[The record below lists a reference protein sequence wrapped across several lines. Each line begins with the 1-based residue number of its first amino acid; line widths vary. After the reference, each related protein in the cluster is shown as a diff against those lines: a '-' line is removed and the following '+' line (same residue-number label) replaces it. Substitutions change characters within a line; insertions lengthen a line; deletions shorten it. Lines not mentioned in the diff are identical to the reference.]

1 MEIEKV
7 IYDMLTE
14 STGTHMLDSG
24 GGSNRHWQRNQLK
37 SIDDFKNEP
46 HITIED
52 KDTKYPY
59 AEISVFHH
67 LVNSLEYLEDET
79 KDLIE
84 WISKDPYE
92 HWENPEG
99 RCLSSI
105 DTIEQYMTKNYANEG
120 MFKVSHTNTYN
131 GECSLSQTLQVIS
144 VGDTYDCDVIALSI
158 HNGADVRGGYT
169 DYKLFRINCESFY
182 CSYMDEYEI
191 QEHLEYL
198 KAG

>member
-1 MEIEKV
+1 MEIQKV

-24 GGSNRHWQRNQLK
+24 GGSNRHWQFNQLK

-46 HITIED
+46 HIKIED

-79 KDLIE
+79 NDLNLWLDDINRQSTLDNVSE
-84 WISKDPYE
+84 
-92 HWENPEG
+92 
-99 RCLSSI
+99 
-105 DTIEQYMTKNYANEG
+105 YMAENYANDD
-120 MFKVSHTNTYN
+120 MNLVHCTNTYN
-131 GECSLSQTLQVIS
+131 ADCSLSQTLQYIS

-169 DYKLFRINCESFY
+169 DYKLFRINCELFY
-182 CSYMDEYEI
+182 CSYMDKYEI
-191 QEHLEYL
+191 QNYLECVS
-198 KAG
+198 

>member
-1 MEIEKV
+1 MDIEQV

-46 HITIED
+46 HITIEND
-52 KDTKYPY
+52 GEYKY

-79 KDLIE
+79 DHLIE
-84 WISKDPYE
+84 WISEDPYSYRN
-92 HWENPEG
+92 NPDG
-99 RCLSSI
+99 RCISSM
-105 DTIEQYMTKNYANEG
+105 DTIEQYMAKNYANDD
-120 MFKVSHTNTYN
+120 MNLVHHTNTYN
-131 GECSLSQTLQVIS
+131 GESSLSQVLQVIS

-169 DYKLFRINCESFY
+169 DYKLFEINCESFY
-182 CSYMDEYEI
+182 FSYMDEEQVQDY
-191 QEHLEYL
+191 LEC
-198 KAG
+198 A

>member
-1 MEIEKV
+1 MDIEQV

-46 HITIED
+46 HITIEND
-52 KDTKYPY
+52 GEYKY

-79 KDLIE
+79 NDLIE

-92 HWENPEG
+92 YWRNPEG
-99 RCLSSI
+99 RCISSM
-105 DTIEQYMTKNYANEG
+105 DTIEQYMAKNYANDDINL
-120 MFKVSHTNTYN
+120 VHHTNTYN
-131 GECSLSQTLQVIS
+131 GESSLSQVLQVIS

-169 DYKLFRINCESFY
+169 DYKLFEINCESFY
-182 CSYMDEYEI
+182 CSYMDEEQVQDY
-191 QEHLEYL
+191 LEC
-198 KAG
+198 A

>member
-1 MEIEKV
+1 MDIEQV

-24 GGSNRHWQRNQLK
+24 GGSGRNWQRNQLK

-46 HITIED
+46 HITILD

-67 LVNSLEYLEDET
+67 LVNTLEYLEDET
-79 KDLIE
+79 DHLIE
-84 WISKDPYE
+84 WINQDPYE
-92 HWENPEG
+92 YWKNPNG
-99 RCLSSI
+99 RCISSM
-105 DTIEQYMTKNYANEG
+105 DTIEEYMAKNYANDDISL
-120 MFKVSHTNTYN
+120 VYHTNTYN
-131 GECSLSQTLQVIS
+131 GDCSLSQTLQYIS

-169 DYKLFRINCESFY
+169 DYKLFKINCESFY

-191 QEHLEYL
+191 QNYLEC
-198 KAG
+198 A

>member
-1 MEIEKV
+1 MDIEQV

-24 GGSNRHWQRNQLK
+24 GGSNRHWQFNQLK

-79 KDLIE
+79 NDLNLWLDDINRQSTLDHVSE
-84 WISKDPYE
+84 
-92 HWENPEG
+92 
-99 RCLSSI
+99 
-105 DTIEQYMTKNYANEG
+105 YMAEKYANDD
-120 MFKVSHTNTYN
+120 MNLVHHTNTYN
-131 GECSLSQTLQVIS
+131 GDCSLSQTLQVIS

-169 DYKLFRINCESFY
+169 DYKLFKVDIDSLY
-182 CSYMDEYEI
+182 SSYMDEYDI
-191 QEHLEYL
+191 QNYLEC
-198 KAG
+198 A

>member
-1 MEIEKV
+1 MDIEQL
-7 IYDMLTE
+7 IYNMLTE

-46 HITIED
+46 HITIEND
-52 KDTKYPY
+52 GEYKY

-79 KDLIE
+79 DHLIE
-84 WISKDPYE
+84 WISEDPYSYRD
-92 HWENPEG
+92 NPDG
-99 RCLSSI
+99 RCISSI

-120 MFKVSHTNTYN
+120 MFKISHTNTYN
-131 GECSLSQTLQVIS
+131 GDCNLSQTIQFIS
-144 VGDTYDCDVIALSI
+144 VGDTYNCNIIALSI

-169 DYKLFRINCESFY
+169 DYKLFEADIDSLY
-182 CSYMDEYEI
+182 SWYMDEYQI
-191 QEHLEYL
+191 QDYLEC
-198 KAG
+198 A

>member
-1 MEIEKV
+1 MDIEKI

-46 HITIED
+46 HITILD
-52 KDTKYPY
+52 KDTEYPY

-67 LVNSLEYLEDET
+67 LVNTLEYLEDET
-79 KDLIE
+79 NDLIE

-92 HWENPEG
+92 YWENSEG
-99 RCLSSI
+99 RCISSR
-105 DTIEQYMTKNYANEG
+105 DTIEQYMAEKYANDDISL
-120 MFKVSHTNTYN
+120 VHHTNTYN
-131 GECSLSQTLQVIS
+131 RDSSLSQVLQVIS
-144 VGDTYDCDVIALSI
+144 VGDIYNCDVIALSI

-169 DYKLFRINCESFY
+169 DYKLFEIKCESFF
-182 CSYMDEYEI
+182 CSYMDEYQI
-191 QEHLEYL
+191 QDYLEF
-198 KAG
+198 A

>member
-1 MEIEKV
+1 MNIEQI

-14 STGTHMLDSG
+14 STGKHLLDSG

-46 HITIED
+46 HITILD

-67 LVNSLEYLEDET
+67 LVNTLEYLEDET
-79 KDLIE
+79 DHLIE
-84 WISKDPYE
+84 WINQDPYE
-92 HWENPEG
+92 YWENPNG
-99 RCLSSI
+99 RCISSM
-105 DTIEQYMTKNYANEG
+105 DTIEEYMTKNYANDD
-120 MFKVSHTNTYN
+120 MNLVYCTNTYN
-131 GECSLSQTLQVIS
+131 GDCSLSQTLQYIN
-144 VGDTYDCDVIALSI
+144 VGNTYDCDVIALSI

-182 CSYMDEYEI
+182 CSHMDEYEI
-191 QEHLEYL
+191 QNYLEC
-198 KAG
+198 A

>member
-1 MEIEKV
+1 MDIEQV

-79 KDLIE
+79 NDLIE

-92 HWENPEG
+92 YWDNPEG
-99 RCLSSI
+99 RCISSM
-105 DTIEQYMTKNYANEG
+105 DTIEEYMAEKYANDDINL
-120 MFKVSHTNTYN
+120 VHHTNTYN
-131 GECSLSQTLQVIS
+131 GDCSLSQTLQVVS

-169 DYKLFRINCESFY
+169 DYKLFQINCETFF

-191 QEHLEYL
+191 QNYLEC
-198 KAG
+198 A

>member
-1 MEIEKV
+1 MDIEQV

-46 HITIED
+46 HITIEND
-52 KDTKYPY
+52 GEYKY

-79 KDLIE
+79 NDLIE

-92 HWENPEG
+92 YWKNPEG
-99 RCLSSI
+99 RCISSM
-105 DTIEQYMTKNYANEG
+105 DTIEQYMAKNYANDDINL
-120 MFKVSHTNTYN
+120 VHHTNTYN
-131 GECSLSQTLQVIS
+131 GESSLSQVLQVIS

-169 DYKLFRINCESFY
+169 DYKLFKINCESFY
-182 CSYMDEYEI
+182 CSYMDEYQI
-191 QEHLEYL
+191 QDYLEC
-198 KAG
+198 A

>member
-1 MEIEKV
+1 MDIEQV
-7 IYDMLTE
+7 IYNMLTE

-37 SIDDFKNEP
+37 SIDDFKNELD
-46 HITIED
+46 ITIED

-67 LVNSLEYLEDET
+67 LVNSLEYLENGTD
-79 KDLIE
+79 DLIE
-84 WISKDPYE
+84 WISQDPYSYR
-92 HWENPEG
+92 ENPDG
-99 RCLSSI
+99 RCISSM
-105 DTIEQYMTKNYANEG
+105 DTIEEYMAKNYANDDISL
-120 MFKVSHTNTYN
+120 VHHTNTYN
-131 GECSLSQTLQVIS
+131 GDCSLSQTLQYIS

-169 DYKLFRINCESFY
+169 DYKLFKINCESFY

-191 QEHLEYL
+191 QNYLEC
-198 KAG
+198 A

>member
-1 MEIEKV
+1 MDIEQV

-24 GGSNRHWQRNQLK
+24 GGSGRNWQRNQLK

-46 HITIED
+46 HITIEND
-52 KDTKYPY
+52 GEYKY

-79 KDLIE
+79 DHLIE
-84 WISKDPYE
+84 WISEDPYE
-92 HWENPEG
+92 YWKNHEG
-99 RCLSSI
+99 RCISGM
-105 DTIEQYMTKNYANEG
+105 DTIEEYMAKNYANDD
-120 MFKVSHTNTYN
+120 MNLVHHTNTYN
-131 GECSLSQTLQVIS
+131 GDSSLSQVLQYIS

-169 DYKLFRINCESFY
+169 DYKLFKINCESFY

-191 QEHLEYL
+191 QNYLEC
-198 KAG
+198 A

>member
-1 MEIEKV
+1 MDIEQV

-24 GGSNRHWQRNQLK
+24 GGSGRNWQRNQLK

-46 HITIED
+46 HITIEND
-52 KDTKYPY
+52 GKYKY

-67 LVNSLEYLEDET
+67 LVNSLKYLENET
-79 KDLIE
+79 DHLIE
-84 WISKDPYE
+84 WISEDPYSYRD
-92 HWENPEG
+92 NPDG
-99 RCLSSI
+99 RCISSM
-105 DTIEQYMTKNYANEG
+105 DTIEEYMAKNYANDDTSL
-120 MFKVSHTNTYN
+120 VYHTNTYN
-131 GECSLSQTLQVIS
+131 GDCSLSQTLQYIS

-169 DYKLFRINCESFY
+169 DYKLFKINCESFY

-191 QEHLEYL
+191 QNYLEC
-198 KAG
+198 A

>member
-1 MEIEKV
+1 MDIEQV
-7 IYDMLTE
+7 IYNMLIE

>member
-1 MEIEKV
+1 MNIEQV

-52 KDTKYPY
+52 KDTEYPY

-79 KDLIE
+79 DHLIE
-84 WISKDPYE
+84 WISKDPYIYKD
-92 HWENPEG
+92 NPEG
-99 RCLSSI
+99 RCISCM
-105 DTIEQYMTKNYANEG
+105 DTIEEYMAKNYANDD
-120 MFKVSHTNTYN
+120 MNLVHHTNTYN
-131 GECSLSQTLQVIS
+131 ADSSLSQVLQVIS

-169 DYKLFRINCESFY
+169 DYKLFEIDCESFY
-182 CSYMDEYEI
+182 SFYMDKYEI
-191 QEHLEYL
+191 QNYLEC
-198 KAG
+198 A

>member
-1 MEIEKV
+1 MDIEQV

-46 HITIED
+46 HITIE
-52 KDTKYPY
+52 KDGEYKY

-67 LVNSLEYLEDET
+67 LVNSLEYLENET
-79 KDLIE
+79 DDLIE
-84 WISKDPYE
+84 WISKDPYSYKD
-92 HWENPEG
+92 NPEG
-99 RCLSSI
+99 RCISAM
-105 DTIEQYMTKNYANEG
+105 DTIEQYMAKNYANDD
-120 MFKVSHTNTYN
+120 MNLVHHSNTYN
-131 GECSLSQTLQVIS
+131 GDSSLSQVLQVIS

-182 CSYMDEYEI
+182 CSYMDEYQIEDY
-191 QEHLEYL
+191 LEC
-198 KAG
+198 A

>member
-1 MEIEKV
+1 MDIEQV
-7 IYDMLTE
+7 IYDMMTE

-46 HITIED
+46 HITIEND
-52 KDTKYPY
+52 GEYKY

-79 KDLIE
+79 NDLIE

-92 HWENPEG
+92 YWRNPEG
-99 RCLSSI
+99 RCISSM
-105 DTIEQYMTKNYANEG
+105 DTIEQYMAKNYANDDINL
-120 MFKVSHTNTYN
+120 VHHTNTYN
-131 GECSLSQTLQVIS
+131 GESSLSQVLQVIS

-169 DYKLFRINCESFY
+169 DYKLFEINCESFY
-182 CSYMDEYEI
+182 CSYMDEYQI
-191 QEHLEYL
+191 QDYLEC
-198 KAG
+198 A

>member
-1 MEIEKV
+1 MDIEQV

-46 HITIED
+46 HITIEND
-52 KDTKYPY
+52 GEYKY

-79 KDLIE
+79 NDLIE

-92 HWENPEG
+92 YWKNSDG
-99 RCLSSI
+99 RCISSM
-105 DTIEQYMTKNYANEG
+105 DTIEQYMAKNYANDD
-120 MFKVSHTNTYN
+120 MNLVHHTNTYN
-131 GECSLSQTLQVIS
+131 GESSLSQVLQVIS

-169 DYKLFRINCESFY
+169 DYKLFEINCESFY
-182 CSYMDEYEI
+182 CSYMDEEQVQDY
-191 QEHLEYL
+191 LEC
-198 KAG
+198 A

>member
-1 MEIEKV
+1 MDIEQV
-7 IYDMLTE
+7 IYNMLIE
-14 STGTHMLDSG
+14 STGAHMLDSG

-105 DTIEQYMTKNYANEG
+105 DTIEPYMTKNYANEG

>member
-1 MEIEKV
+1 MDIEQV

-46 HITIED
+46 HITIEND
-52 KDTKYPY
+52 GEYKY

-79 KDLIE
+79 DHLIE
-84 WISKDPYE
+84 WISEDPYSYRD
-92 HWENPEG
+92 NPDG
-99 RCLSSI
+99 RCISSM
-105 DTIEQYMTKNYANEG
+105 DTIEQYMAKNYANDD
-120 MFKVSHTNTYN
+120 MNLVHHTNTYN
-131 GECSLSQTLQVIS
+131 GESSLSQVLQVIS

-169 DYKLFRINCESFY
+169 DYKLFEINCESFY
-182 CSYMDEYEI
+182 CSYMDEEQVQDY
-191 QEHLEYL
+191 LEC
-198 KAG
+198 A

>member
-1 MEIEKV
+1 MDIEQV
-7 IYDMLTE
+7 IYDMMTE

-79 KDLIE
+79 NDLIE

-92 HWENPEG
+92 YWRNPEG
-99 RCLSSI
+99 RCISSM
-105 DTIEQYMTKNYANEG
+105 DTIEQYMAKNYANDDINL
-120 MFKVSHTNTYN
+120 VHHTNTYN
-131 GECSLSQTLQVIS
+131 GESSLSQVLQVIS

-169 DYKLFRINCESFY
+169 DYKLFEINCESFY
-182 CSYMDEYEI
+182 CSYMDEEQVQDY
-191 QEHLEYL
+191 LEC
-198 KAG
+198 A

>member
-1 MEIEKV
+1 MDIEQL
-7 IYDMLTE
+7 IYNMLTE

-46 HITIED
+46 HITIEND
-52 KDTKYPY
+52 GEYKY

-79 KDLIE
+79 DHLIE
-84 WISKDPYE
+84 WISEDPYSYRD
-92 HWENPEG
+92 NPDG
-99 RCLSSI
+99 RCISSI

-131 GECSLSQTLQVIS
+131 GDCNLSQTIQFIS
-144 VGDTYDCDVIALSI
+144 VGDTYNCNIIALSI

-169 DYKLFRINCESFY
+169 DYKLFEADIDSLY
-182 CSYMDEYEI
+182 SWYMDEYQI
-191 QEHLEYL
+191 QDYLEC
-198 KAG
+198 A

>member
-1 MEIEKV
+1 MDIEQV

-14 STGTHMLDSG
+14 STGKHMLDSG

-46 HITIED
+46 HITIEND
-52 KDTKYPY
+52 GEYKY

-79 KDLIE
+79 DHLIE
-84 WISKDPYE
+84 WISEDPYSYRD
-92 HWENPEG
+92 NPDG
-99 RCLSSI
+99 RCISSM
-105 DTIEQYMTKNYANEG
+105 DTIEQYMAKNYANDD
-120 MFKVSHTNTYN
+120 MNLVHHTNTYN
-131 GECSLSQTLQVIS
+131 GESSLSQVLQVIS

-169 DYKLFRINCESFY
+169 DYKLFEINCESFY
-182 CSYMDEYEI
+182 CSYMDEEQVQDY
-191 QEHLEYL
+191 LEC
-198 KAG
+198 A

>member
-1 MEIEKV
+1 MDIEQV

-24 GGSNRHWQRNQLK
+24 GGSGRNWQRNQLK

-46 HITIED
+46 HVTIEND
-52 KDTKYPY
+52 GEYKY

-79 KDLIE
+79 DHLIE
-84 WISKDPYE
+84 WISEDPYE
-92 HWENPEG
+92 YWKNPEG
-99 RCLSSI
+99 RCISGM
-105 DTIEQYMTKNYANEG
+105 DTIEEYMAKNYANDD
-120 MFKVSHTNTYN
+120 MNLVHHTNTYN
-131 GECSLSQTLQVIS
+131 GDSSLSQVLQYIS

-169 DYKLFRINCESFY
+169 DYKLFKINCESFY

-191 QEHLEYL
+191 QNYLEC
-198 KAG
+198 A

>member
-24 GGSNRHWQRNQLK
+24 MSSGRHWQCNQLK

-46 HITIED
+46 YITIED
-52 KDTKYPY
+52 EDTEYPY
-59 AEISVFHH
+59 AIISVFHH
-67 LVNSLEYLEDET
+67 LIDSLEYLENETDELNLWLDDINRQST
-79 KDLIE
+79 LE
-84 WISKDPYE
+84 YVSEYM
-92 HWENPEG
+92 N
-99 RCLSSI
+99 
-105 DTIEQYMTKNYANEG
+105 EQYANEG

-131 GECSLSQTLQVIS
+131 GDCNLSQTIQFVS
-144 VGDTYDCDVIALSI
+144 VGDTYDCNIIALSI

-169 DYKLFRINCESFY
+169 DYKLFEADIDSLY
-182 CSYMDEYEI
+182 SWYMEEEQI
-191 QEHLEYL
+191 EEHIEYL

>member
-1 MEIEKV
+1 MDIEQV
-7 IYDMLTE
+7 IYNMLTE
-14 STGTHMLDSG
+14 STGKHMLDSG

-46 HITIED
+46 HITILD

-67 LVNSLEYLEDET
+67 LVNTLEYLEDET
-79 KDLIE
+79 NHLIE
-84 WISKDPYE
+84 WINQDSYE
-92 HWENPEG
+92 YWKNPNG
-99 RCLSSI
+99 RCISSMY
-105 DTIEQYMTKNYANEG
+105 TIEEYMAKNYANDDISLVYG
-120 MFKVSHTNTYN
+120 CNTYN
-131 GECSLSQTLQVIS
+131 GDCSLSQTLQYVS

-169 DYKLFRINCESFY
+169 DYKLFKINCESFY

-191 QEHLEYL
+191 QNYLEC
-198 KAG
+198 A

>member
-1 MEIEKV
+1 MDIEQV
-7 IYDMLTE
+7 IYNMLTE

-24 GGSNRHWQRNQLK
+24 GDSGRNWQRNQLK

-79 KDLIE
+79 NDLIE
-84 WISKDPYE
+84 WINQDPYSYRD
-92 HWENPEG
+92 NPKG
-99 RCLSSI
+99 RCLSSM
-105 DTIEQYMTKNYANEG
+105 DTIEEYMAKNYANDDINL
-120 MFKVSHTNTYN
+120 VHHTNTCN
-131 GECSLSQTLQVIS
+131 GESSLSQVLQVIG

-182 CSYMDEYEI
+182 CSYMDEYQIEDY
-191 QEHLEYL
+191 LEEC
-198 KAG
+198 A

>member
-1 MEIEKV
+1 MDIEQV

-46 HITIED
+46 HITIEND
-52 KDTKYPY
+52 GEYKY

-79 KDLIE
+79 DHLIE
-84 WISKDPYE
+84 WISEDPYSYRN
-92 HWENPEG
+92 NPDG
-99 RCLSSI
+99 RCISSM
-105 DTIEQYMTKNYANEG
+105 DTIEQYMAKNYANDD
-120 MFKVSHTNTYN
+120 MNLVHHTKTYN
-131 GECSLSQTLQVIS
+131 GESSLSQVLQVIS

-169 DYKLFRINCESFY
+169 DYKLFKINCESFY
-182 CSYMDEYEI
+182 CSYMDEYQIEDY
-191 QEHLEYL
+191 LEC
-198 KAG
+198 A